1 LSVKIW
7 ADERVTPTLEGV
19 AQRRGYEA
27 TSNRSRGMLNARDS
41 ELFSVVVRE
50 DWVFVTNNETD
61 FVNLA
66 RQAELHPGLVS
77 IPQSAVV
84 RRRRTFDA
92 VIRYIEDQATTSD
105 ESAADW
111 MVCRLVVA
119 DEHAA
124 IRHAWLPEP
133 AE

>member
-1 LSVKIW
+1 
-7 ADERVTPTLEGV
+7 
-19 AQRRGYEA
+19 
-27 TSNRSRGMLNARDS
+27 MLNARDS

-66 RQAELHPGLVS
+66 RRAEFHPGLVS

-84 RRRRTFDA
+84 HQRRTFDA
-92 VIRYIEDQATTSD
+92 VISYIEDQATRSN
-105 ESAADW
+105 ESLADW

-119 DEHAA
+119 DEHEA
-124 IRHAWLPEP
+124 IRHEWLPEP
-133 AE
+133 AA